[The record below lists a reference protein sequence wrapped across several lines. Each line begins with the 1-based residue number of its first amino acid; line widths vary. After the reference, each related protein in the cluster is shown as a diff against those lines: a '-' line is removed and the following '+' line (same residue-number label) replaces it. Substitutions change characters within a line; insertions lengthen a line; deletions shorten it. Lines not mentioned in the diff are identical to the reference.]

1 MGPSEAREEAGSEQV
16 QSALSDA
23 DVHGKA
29 SEATG
34 SLRGC
39 RESPGNVRKA
49 GGKARRGQPPTSP
62 KRWKGLAPAQ
72 MAADQLQLPTSF
84 SGPPHQKPP
93 LQVDPCSRQRTRV
106 QSASQDLDYGVHF
119 IRKHKF
125 PFTRPLGIVTS
136 GQPSESPE
144 VNN

>member
-1 MGPSEAREEAGSEQV
+1 MGPSEAREEAGAEQV
-16 QSALSDA
+16 HRALSDA

-39 RESPGNVRKA
+39 RESPGNVRNA

-62 KRWKGLAPAQ
+62 QRWKGPAPAQ

-84 SGPPHQKPP
+84 SSPPHQKPP
-93 LQVDPCSRQRTRV
+93 LHVDPCSRQRTR
-106 QSASQDLDYGVHF
+106 DYGVHF
-119 IRKHKF
+119 IRKYKF